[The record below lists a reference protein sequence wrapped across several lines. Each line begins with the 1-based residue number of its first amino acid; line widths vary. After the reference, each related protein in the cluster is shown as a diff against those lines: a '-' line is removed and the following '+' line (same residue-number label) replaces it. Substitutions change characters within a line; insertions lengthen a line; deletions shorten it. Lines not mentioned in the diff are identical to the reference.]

1 MGLKILALDQNLQT
15 GFSYSGGNSGC
26 LDLTAAGK
34 NKSAGA
40 CALFLFD
47 WIVSRK
53 IEMDL
58 IAFENFAP
66 GTARGPAG
74 GVQATIKAAVEMAA
88 ARLGVPAISYFPA
101 SVKLRATGSGKADKA
116 AMTAALRGR
125 VGDAGMAQCSRHDV
139 VDAIWIRLIAEEDF
153 RECESREDVWAKIG
167 RDLVA
172 KKAVASAKRRLK
184 AAKKKDR
191 KAAGSSVKPKR
202 PRKKSVDSS
211 RKLW

>member
-1 MGLKILALDQNLQT
+1 MGIKILALDQNLQT

-47 WIVSRK
+47 WLTSRK
-53 IEMDL
+53 IEIDL
-58 IAFENFAP
+58 IAFENFVGNNIGP
-66 GTARGPAG
+66 GK

-88 ARLGVPAISYFPA
+88 AKLGVPAISYFPA

-116 AMTAALRGR
+116 AMTVALRQR
-125 VGDAGMAQCSRHDV
+125 VGESGMIDCITHDV

-153 RECESREDVWAKIG
+153 RDCRSRAEVWEKIG

-172 KKAVASAKRRLK
+172 KKAVASVKRREK
-184 AAKKKDR
+184 AAKKKAK

-202 PRKKSVDSS
+202 SRKKSVDSS